1 MDIFKHTLGSLR
13 RHDSERSNGR
23 RYNGGRCGC
32 RSLGSLEYSW
42 CWMRVHCSMLG
53 IESGARLTSSSA
65 KSVLDF
71 IAGNI
76 EMRWV
81 QSAIFVKWSVH
92 GMFKGRG

>member
-1 MDIFKHTLGSLR
+1 
-13 RHDSERSNGR
+13 
-23 RYNGGRCGC
+23 
-32 RSLGSLEYSW
+32 
-42 CWMRVHCSMLG
+42 MLG